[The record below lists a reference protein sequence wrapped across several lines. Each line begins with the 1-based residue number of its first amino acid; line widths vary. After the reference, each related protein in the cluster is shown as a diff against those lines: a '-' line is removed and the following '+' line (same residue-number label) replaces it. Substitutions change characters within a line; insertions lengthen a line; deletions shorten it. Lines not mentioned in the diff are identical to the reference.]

1 MTINRQFLNTIT
13 GVNLNYTMM
22 SKETMIPFYIEFK
35 KNKNSY
41 ITLEI
46 RIVITSAK
54 ENEINFGNAGSS
66 IS

>member
-1 MTINRQFLNTIT
+1 
-13 GVNLNYTMM
+13 
-22 SKETMIPFYIEFK
+22 MIPFYIEFK